1 MSAGLVGM
9 RLRTKLLAL
18 LLAFGVIPCAVSI
31 VVGYGVSRRIITRQA
46 EGALRELTLQQ
57 SFHVAAE
64 VSRERLL
71 LRTIAGRLPPARVL
85 GRTPPA
91 IQSRELIQSLPEG
104 GVFDGLRLVTP
115 AGGVIASVS
124 LRNMAPHWPD
134 SIPSADWTRT
144 PVAVHREEARVLAYV
159 IAVPV
164 PGAAVSA
171 WLEGHVR
178 AEDFHRVLGMPEHL
192 MAGVESAV
200 FERTGEP
207 VLIAH
212 EHAAKDMVAAF
223 GVLEGD
229 SAKVVRATVDDTPS
243 LVVTAPITA
252 TDWVLVSVLP
262 LRVALAPLARLRDT
276 AVMGAGALVVVIVVV
291 GLFAARSVTTPL
303 HELAAAARHLG
314 KEGSRTPV
322 SQRGTDE
329 VGQLVAAFNRMAQ
342 DLEDSRRNIE
352 RLHAQEMARAQQL
365 ATVGQLASGVAHEIR
380 NPVTA
385 VLGALDLA
393 LRRLPREDSSRP
405 LLEEAQQQLRRIEA
419 TTAQLLRYARPPELR
434 EVVVDANLLIDRA
447 TRVVEGQAK
456 NAGVKLRT
464 EPAAVPVP
472 VNVDPELM
480 VQVLVNLILNG
491 IDVMGSGDQL
501 TVWVSR
507 HAPEVWIGVRDAGP
521 GVPPE
526 KRAEIFR
533 PFYTTKHQGTGLGLS
548 ISQQIVTRHGGTLR
562 VEDTPGGGATFVVA
576 LPFAEEKGAGHGRA

>member
-276 AVMGAGALVVVIVVV
+276 AVMGAGALVVLIVVV